1 MGTGH
6 EHGDA
11 HGRGVAGRKKG
22 LADVAD
28 LEQIAGAYFGPGRPR
43 HLRQKDALLLLTTQ
57 NLDGIAVQRPDGD
70 RSAITAQLEVLPRDG
85 AHSIEFQ
92 IDPANGLEART
103 RGERG
108 EEHKAPLTPAAQQLE
123 PQHLAHVWPTGRRS
137 AVHPKTCWLARA
149 GSKCWFYAY
158 FYVLSAQARRAP
170 RSQIR

>member
-1 MGTGH
+1 VGK
-6 EHGDA
+6 
-11 HGRGVAGRKKG
+11 GVGVTH
-22 LADVAD
+22 VAD

-137 AVHPKTCWLARA
+137 AVHPKTCLLREA
-149 GSKCWFYAY
+149 GSNIGSKRWFYVY
-158 FYVLSAQARRAP
+158 FYALSAQARRAP